1 MAKILLIGPR
11 TRKIN
16 PEKTGGVIVLFEQLI
31 YELDQLGI
39 DKIIIDANGAN
50 YKNKFRAFSTVI
62 IKILLNIRKVDHVS
76 LHGTAATYLF
86 IAPFAILACKLFGK
100 TLSLRKFA
108 GNFNQFYEGGGK
120 LRRKLIEFILK
131 NADYSFFETKFLVE
145 YFSKWNDN
153 TFWFPNVRER
163 TFTPE
168 LPRSF
173 KKRFVFIS
181 HVSKGKGIDQI
192 LEASNQIDK
201 SYTIDIYGPIMYGE
215 YTEEDFKNFNVTY
228 KGALK
233 HDQVLPTLN
242 KYDVLLLPSYR
253 AEEGYPGI
261 IIEAYSLGIPII
273 STSLKSIKEI
283 CDNGVEGIL
292 VTPKNIPEMVFAI
305 KYFNSVNYSD
315 FSSHAFKK
323 FEIFRSDIHTNSF
336 LDKLQLVKI
345 GRAHV

>member
-1 MAKILLIGPR
+1 MPKILLIGPR

-31 YELDQLGI
+31 NELDQLGVE
-39 DKIIIDANGAN
+39 KIIIDANGAN
-50 YKNKFRAFSTVI
+50 YKNKVLAFLSVFYQM
-62 IKILLNIRKVDHVS
+62 LVNIGKVDHVS
-76 LHGTAATYLF
+76 LHGTAATYLTV
-86 IAPFAILACKLFGK
+86 APFAILLCRLFGK

-108 GNFNQFYEGGGK
+108 GNFNQFYESSGSFK
-120 LRRKLIEFILK
+120 KRVIEFILR

-145 YFSKWNDN
+145 YFGKYNEN

-163 TFTPE
+163 IFTPE

-173 KKRFVFIS
+173 NKRFVFIS

-192 LEASNQIDK
+192 LEASNQLDAD
-201 SYTIDIYGPIMYGE
+201 YTIDIYGPIMYSD
-215 YTEEDFKNFNVTY
+215 YSVDDFKNYNVTY

-233 HDQVLPTLN
+233 HDQVIPTLN

-292 VTPKNIPEMVFAI
+292 VTPRSVPEMVFAM
-305 KYFNSVNYSD
+305 KYFNEHNYNN
-315 FSSHAFKK
+315 FSQSAYSK
-323 FEIFRSDIHTNSF
+323 FEIFRSDIHTNRF
-336 LDKLQLVKI
+336 LDKLQLVSQ
-345 GRAHV
+345 

>member
-1 MAKILLIGPR
+1 MSRILLIGPR

-31 YELDQLGI
+31 NELDQLGVE
-39 DKIIIDANGAN
+39 KIIIDANGAN
-50 YKNKFRAFSTVI
+50 YGNKISAFLNVMYQMLI
-62 IKILLNIRKVDHVS
+62 NIRKVDHVS
-76 LHGTAATYLF
+76 LHGTAATYLSV
-86 IAPFAILACKLFGK
+86 APFAILLCRLFRK

-108 GNFNQFYEGGGK
+108 GNFNQFYENGGK
-120 LRRKLIEFILK
+120 FTKGIIEFILR
-131 NADYSFFETKFLVE
+131 NADYTFFETKFLVE
-145 YFSKWNDN
+145 YFGKYNEN

-173 KKRFVFIS
+173 NKRFVFIS

-192 LEASNQIDK
+192 LEASNQLEPG
-201 SYTIDIYGPIMYGE
+201 YTIDIYGPIMYGE
-215 YTEEDFKNFNVTY
+215 YSEKDFKNYNVNY

-233 HDQVLPTLN
+233 HNEVIPTLN

-283 CDNGVEGIL
+283 CDNGVEGLL
-292 VTPKNIPEMVFAI
+292 VTPKSIPEMVFAI
-305 KYFNSVNYSD
+305 KYFNRDNYQK
-315 FSSHAFKK
+315 FSQQAFKK
-323 FEIFRSDIHTNSF
+323 FEIFRSDIHTNRF
-336 LDKLQLVKI
+336 LDTLQLVSQ
-345 GRAHV
+345 

>member
-1 MAKILLIGPR
+1 MSKLLLIGPR

-31 YELDQLGI
+31 NELDQLGVE
-39 DKIIIDANGAN
+39 KIIIDANGAN
-50 YKNKFRAFSTVI
+50 HKNKVSAFFSVI
-62 IKILLNIRKVDHVS
+62 YQLLRNIRKVDHVS
-76 LHGTAATYLF
+76 LHGTAATYLSV
-86 IAPFAILACKLFGK
+86 APFAILISRLFGK

-108 GNFNQFYEGGGK
+108 GNFNQFYENGGK
-120 LRRKLIEFILK
+120 IRKKIIEYILK

-145 YFSKWNDN
+145 YFGKYNEN

-173 KKRFVFIS
+173 NKRFVFIS

-192 LEASNQIDK
+192 LEASKQLDA
-201 SYTIDIYGPIMYGE
+201 SYTIDIYGPIMNGE
-215 YTEEDFKNFNVTY
+215 YSEGDFKGYNVNY

-233 HDQVLPTLN
+233 NKQVIPTLN
-242 KYDVLLLPSYR
+242 KYDVLLLPSFR

-283 CDNGVEGIL
+283 CDNGIEGLL
-292 VTPKNIPEMVFAI
+292 VTPKSIPEMVFAI
-305 KYFNSVNYSD
+305 KYFTQDNYQK
-315 FSSHAFKK
+315 FSQQAFKK
-323 FEIFRSDIHTNSF
+323 FEIFRSDIHTNRF
-336 LDKLQLVKI
+336 LDTLQLVSQ
-345 GRAHV
+345 